1 MIGIIFALFTRRSQ
15 KLRLAEWTLALVALR
30 KPFHYAISVE
40 FLLASLAGLLRKLA
54 AAVDNIE
61 ANGAL
66 FHT

>member
-1 MIGIIFALFTRRSQ
+1 MKFVLFTRKSQ
-15 KLRLAEWTLALVALR
+15 KLRLAKWALALVALS

-40 FLLASLAGLLRKLA
+40 FLLASLAGFLGKLT

-66 FHT
+66 LHT